1 MKRIAVIF
9 AGGVGARMK
18 NSKTPEQ
25 FLEWNGR
32 PILIQTLDVFEQ
44 TKTIDGIVLACKVE
58 WIDHTKQLIEK
69 EGLQKVLSIVLSKQ
83 LVNLNKNLYK
93 WFK

>member
-18 NSKTPEQ
+18 NSKTPKQ

-44 TKTIDGIVLACKVE
+44 TETIDGIVLACKAE
-58 WIDHTKQLIEK
+58 
-69 EGLQKVLSIVLSKQ
+69 
-83 LVNLNKNLYK
+83 
-93 WFK
+93 

>member
-18 NSKTPEQ
+18 NSKTPKQ

-44 TKTIDGIVLACKVE
+44 TEAIDGIVLACKAE
-58 WIDHTKQLIEK
+58 WIDHTKAT
-69 EGLQKVLSIVLSKQ
+69 
-83 LVNLNKNLYK
+83 N
-93 WFK
+93 

>member
-18 NSKTPEQ
+18 NSKTPKQ

-32 PILIQTLDVFEQ
+32 PIFN
-44 TKTIDGIVLACKVE
+44 
-58 WIDHTKQLIEK
+58 
-69 EGLQKVLSIVLSKQ
+69 S
-83 LVNLNKNLYK
+83 NLGC
-93 WFK
+93 F

>member
-18 NSKTPEQ
+18 NSKTPKQ

-44 TKTIDGIVLACKVE
+44 TEAIEGTIYCAR
-58 WIDHTKQLIEK
+58 W
-69 EGLQKVLSIVLSKQ
+69 
-83 LVNLNKNLYK
+83 
-93 WFK
+93 

>member
-18 NSKTPEQ
+18 NSKTPKQ

-44 TKTIDGIVLACKVE
+44 TETIDGIVLACKAE

-69 EGLQKVLSIVLSKQ
+69 ANYKRFCPLYPAVKVLSAPNIMG
-83 LVNLNKNLYK
+83 
-93 WFK
+93 

>member
-18 NSKTPEQ
+18 NSKTPKQ

-44 TKTIDGIVLACKVE
+44 TKTIDGLS
-58 WIDHTKQLIEK
+58 LIH
-69 EGLQKVLSIVLSKQ
+69 I
-83 LVNLNKNLYK
+83 
-93 WFK
+93 